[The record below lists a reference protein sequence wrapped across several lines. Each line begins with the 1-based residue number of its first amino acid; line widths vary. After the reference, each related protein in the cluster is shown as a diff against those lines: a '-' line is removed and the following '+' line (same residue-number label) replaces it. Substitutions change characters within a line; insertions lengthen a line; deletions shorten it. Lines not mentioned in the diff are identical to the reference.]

1 MVYQGHHGDLGA
13 PLADVCLP
21 ATAYTEKGATWV
33 NAEGRSQMGRT
44 AVSPPGAARED
55 WKIIRYVLL
64 PIPRSLFFLHPQFI
78 LFSALSEVIGTP
90 LPYDDVLELRDRLWE
105 ISPTLVRYDV
115 TEPTS
120 VDVALAGLKAIEDKT
135 AGAKSTGA
143 PLRKPISNFYQ
154 TDPISRA

>member
-33 NAEGRSQMGRT
+33 NTEGRSQMGRT

-55 WKIIRYVLL
+55 WKIIRYVL
-64 PIPRSLFFLHPQFI
+64 RSHLKVLLHSQFI

-105 ISPTLVRYDV
+105 ISPALVRYDV

-120 VDVALAGLKAIEDKT
+120 VDVALAGLKAIADKT
-135 AGAKSTGA
+135 ADAKATDV
-143 PLRKPISNFYQ
+143 PLRKPIRNFYQ

>member
-33 NAEGRSQMGRT
+33 NAEGRPQMGRT

-64 PIPRSLFFLHPQFI
+64 PWFLFPSSLNFI
-78 LFSALSEVIGTP
+78 LFL
-90 LPYDDVLELRDRLWE
+90 
-105 ISPTLVRYDV
+105 
-115 TEPTS
+115 
-120 VDVALAGLKAIEDKT
+120 
-135 AGAKSTGA
+135 
-143 PLRKPISNFYQ
+143 
-154 TDPISRA
+154 

>member
-1 MVYQGHHGDLGA
+1 MEWVQRPTKGIDYLSFYEDMRLTFIYKAASRSAAYDVGFIPSSRASQTKPKFIYLLNADEVDPKTIPQNAFVVYQGHHGDFGA

-64 PIPRSLFFLHPQFI
+64 PSPRVPFFASSINSYFFFFQC
-78 LFSALSEVIGTP
+78 
-90 LPYDDVLELRDRLWE
+90 
-105 ISPTLVRYDV
+105 LV
-115 TEPTS
+115 
-120 VDVALAGLKAIEDKT
+120 
-135 AGAKSTGA
+135 
-143 PLRKPISNFYQ
+143 
-154 TDPISRA
+154 